1 MLCSS
6 KVRGEDF
13 VVDLCGMLDIL
24 QPVVSLMIRAQT
36 VNLPP
41 WKVIAW
47 YSRIMELLETSQQ
60 ELTKVKNGAQPSKTI
75 LPKLSKH
82 WQEINA
88 GRVTDDEDEHEPGS
102 FQVSI
107 LTL

>member
-1 MLCSS
+1 M
-6 KVRGEDF
+6 
-13 VVDLCGMLDIL
+13 
-24 QPVVSLMIRAQT
+24 
-36 VNLPP
+36 
-41 WKVIAW
+41 
-47 YSRIMELLETSQQ
+47 
-60 ELTKVKNGAQPSKTI
+60 KNGAQPSKTI

>member
-1 MLCSS
+1 M
-6 KVRGEDF
+6 
-13 VVDLCGMLDIL
+13 
-24 QPVVSLMIRAQT
+24 A
-36 VNLPP
+36 
-41 WKVIAW
+41 
-47 YSRIMELLETSQQ
+47 LLETSQQ

-75 LPKLSKH
+75 LLKLSKH

-88 GRVTDDEDEHEPGS
+88 GRVTDDEDEDEHEPGS